1 MLIGYSLQRI
11 VVIAAA
17 VIVAAAIVAAAG
29 IIVAYPLQ
37 AANPKPV
44 DRSPDLRLLASNLE
58 ERIAGYVKVMEL
70 TGMMPEVRSTDSL
83 SLVSTAQMGIPQDA
97 DVAKRQV
104 AKNIIATYGDDNVAS
119 IFFLTPEGNI
129 YIGEPF
135 EQQKQLPRL
144 NYSDRDWYQ
153 GVSSTKEAYVSSV
166 FMSAAIHEPA
176 VAVAVPVYGQTAAGA
191 EEKDNNIIGYWVAI
205 INLDGIE
212 KGLKQLEGSSRII
225 FVDHN
230 GTEIA
235 DSARDPSAARTDLR
249 SFSNLESVKAALA
262 GKSGSIVEVIDG
274 KSMRVSYAPVKA
286 QPHTW
291 AVVSMQ
297 PEG

>member
-1 MLIGYSLQRI
+1 MSMII
-11 VVIAAA
+11 
-17 VIVAAAIVAAAG
+17 AAAIVAAAG
-29 IIVAYPLQ
+29 IIAVAYVIPEGSSKP
-37 AANPKPV
+37 AENPSGV
-44 DRSPDLRLLASNLE
+44 RLLASNLE
-58 ERIAGYVKVMEL
+58 ERIASSVKVMSL
-70 TGMMPEVRSTDSL
+70 TGLAPEVRNTDSL

-104 AKNIIATYGDDNVAS
+104 AKNIISTYGDDVAS

-153 GVSSTKEAYVSSV
+153 GVSATNDAYVSSV

-176 VAVAVPVYGQTAAGA
+176 VAVAVPVYGQEGT
-191 EEKDNNIIGYWVAI
+191 EKESAIGYWVAI
-205 INLDGIE
+205 INLDEIE
-212 KGLKQLEGSSRII
+212 KGLRQLEGGSRII
-225 FVDHN
+225 FADHN

-235 DSARDPSAARTDLR
+235 DSARDPSTTRTDLR
-249 SFSNLESVKAALA
+249 SLSNLESVKAALA
-262 GKSGSIVEVIDG
+262 GKTGSLVEVVDG
-274 KSMRVSYAPVKA
+274 KTMKVSYAPVKA
-286 QPHTW
+286 HPHTW

-297 PEG
+297 PAG